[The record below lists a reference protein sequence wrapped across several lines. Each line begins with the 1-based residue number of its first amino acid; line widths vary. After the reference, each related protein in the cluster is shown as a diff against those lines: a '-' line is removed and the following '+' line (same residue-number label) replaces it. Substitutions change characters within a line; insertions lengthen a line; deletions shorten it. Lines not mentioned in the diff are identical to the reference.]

1 MCLDFLETLIKIK
14 LRDDTNL
21 SSVNGTTNLR
31 WDEIQMW
38 QCNLT
43 EIEGNFT
50 NSSLN
55 VYVGDGCV
63 FQGMCYYE

>member
-1 MCLDFLETLIKIK
+1 M
-14 LRDDTNL
+14 
-21 SSVNGTTNLR
+21 
-31 WDEIQMW
+31 QMW

-63 FQGMCYYE
+63 SQVLCYYEWQMSSGLDPPGLLIIPFNCHMLKCQLSFVNFL